1 MSVPSCCPA
10 DRGRGGQPG
19 YQGGEEGSPRGRRD
33 WPVWPRRSPGQ
44 CRAPHPR
51 PSQPWSFSACDTVP
65 QEGAGRLDGA
75 EGAGACAAA
84 P

>member
-1 MSVPSCCPA
+1 M
-10 DRGRGGQPG
+10 
-19 YQGGEEGSPRGRRD
+19 
-33 WPVWPRRSPGQ
+33 WPRRSPGQ
-44 CRAPHPR
+44 RRAPHPR

-84 P
+84 PRSHRAPHEGTSPLRPQLAVWFPLIL